1 MNEVLGVGLRR
12 SNVMAS
18 TAGSSRLDLFHSF
31 GCLDFYEIKKKRLR
45 MVYILLILGKWIECL
60 AFLTS
65 GNNLGR
71 RVSKVHTLKTP

>member
-31 GCLDFYEIKKKRLR
+31 GCLDFYEIKKKKAEDGVYPPYLGEVDR
-45 MVYILLILGKWIECL
+45 MSGLLNQWQQ
-60 AFLTS
+60 S
-65 GNNLGR
+65 W
-71 RVSKVHTLKTP
+71 KTCE